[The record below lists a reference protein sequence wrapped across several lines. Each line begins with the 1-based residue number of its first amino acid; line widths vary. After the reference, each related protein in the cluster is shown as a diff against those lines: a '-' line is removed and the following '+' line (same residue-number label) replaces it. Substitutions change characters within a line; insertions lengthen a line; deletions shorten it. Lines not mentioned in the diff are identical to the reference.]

1 MTRTDWIVVLTLTAL
16 AGVSLAW
23 GARADGYARNYS
35 SECPTWAR
43 MVERIEVLPAEQ
55 RDWQT
60 WMTSADKIVQRY
72 VLSARNW
79 IESGLTSRQAWGECT
94 SY

>member
-1 MTRTDWIVVLTLTAL
+1 MNRADYVVLLTLVGLAAL
-16 AGVSLAW
+16 ALSW
-23 GARADGYARNYS
+23 GARADGYARDYS

-43 MVERIEVLPAEQ
+43 MVERIEALPADG

-60 WMTSADKIVQRY
+60 WMSEADPIVKRY

-79 IESGLTSRQAWGECT
+79 LEAGRTSRQAWNECPST
-94 SY
+94 

>member
-1 MTRTDWIVVLTLTAL
+1 MNRTDYIVILTLVAMAVLT
-16 AGVSLAW
+16 VAW
-23 GARADGYARNYS
+23 AARADGYARNYS

-43 MVERIEVLPAEQ
+43 LVERIEALPAAQ
-55 RDWQT
+55 REWDT
-60 WMTSADKIVQRY
+60 WMREADQVVQRY

-79 IESGLTSRQAWGECT
+79 IDAGLTGRQAWGECR